1 MEKMLDVREIL
12 ASIREDEQK
21 LEKLIVDLRKEKK
34 PFRSIR
40 QDSSPQTVHSACPH

>member
-1 MEKMLDVREIL
+1 MEKMLNVREIL

-34 PFRSIR
+34 PFCPTR
-40 QDSSPQTVHSACPH
+40 QDSAPRTAHSACPH